1 MTSQPNNLTEN
12 PEVERSGM
20 HAPDLLS
27 QVLAQ
32 VRLQGDHVY
41 RRELNAGDTLALAPG
56 VATICLVAEGVMVQG
71 RDVSLGKGSLMLITH
86 GPGENDPARR
96 LVAEAPSRV
105 VVCEFHFETG
115 TLNALISSLP
125 DVIFLTGAE
134 GAQWLE
140 SLAFYMLAEAGSFE
154 PGASLMISRLID
166 LMVIRTLR
174 TWAQRRGS
182 QAQGWIRGLGDAR
195 IARVLQAVH
204 HQPFQRW
211 TVAELAALSGMSRSS
226 LSARFADLV
235 GEPPLRYLARWR
247 LVQARDMISGNG
259 QRVGEV
265 ALLIGYESEAAF
277 SRAYKAEFGHS
288 PVADLAGRRAVG
300 ASV

>member
-41 RRELNAGDTLALAPG
+41 RRDLAANEVLALTPG
-56 VATICLVAEGVMVQG
+56 VATVCIVADGRLVHGGAVSSSSGQGDLILMTRGPDTGEAVGELVAAEASGVM
-71 RDVSLGKGSLMLITH
+71 
-86 GPGENDPARR
+86 
-96 LVAEAPSRV
+96 
-105 VVCEFHFETG
+105 VCEFHFEAG
-115 TLNALISSLP
+115 TSNALVSSLP
-125 DVIFLTGAE
+125 DLIFLSRAE
-134 GAQWLE
+134 GAKWLE
-140 SLAFYMLAEAGSFE
+140 SLAFYMVAEAGSYE
-154 PGASLMISRLID
+154 PGASLMISRIID

-174 TWAQRRGS
+174 TWAQRRGG

-211 TVAELAALSGMSRSS
+211 TIAELAALSGMSRSS
-226 LSARFADLV
+226 LSARFAELV
-235 GEPPLRYLARWR
+235 GVPPLRYLAQWR
-247 LVQARDMISGNG
+247 MVQARDMICGG
-259 QRVGEV
+259 RHRVGEV

-277 SRAYKAEFGHS
+277 SRAYKAAFGHA
-288 PVADLAGRRAVG
+288 PIADLTGRK
-300 ASV
+300 S

>member
-20 HAPDLLS
+20 NAPDLLS

-41 RRELNAGDTLALAPG
+41 RRDLAAGDVLALSPG
-56 VATICLVAEGVMVQG
+56 VATICIVAEGVLVHAGAVSSGQG
-71 RDVSLGKGSLMLITH
+71 DLILMTR
-86 GPGENDPARR
+86 GADAGEAAGD
-96 LVAEAPSRV
+96 LVATEASRV
-105 VVCEFHFETG
+105 MVCEFHFEAG
-115 TLNALISSLP
+115 TSNALVSSLP
-125 DVIFLTGAE
+125 DLIFLSRAE
-134 GAQWLE
+134 GAKWLE
-140 SLAFYMLAEAGSFE
+140 SLAFYMVAEAGSFE
-154 PGASLMISRLID
+154 PGASLMISRIID

-174 TWAQRRGS
+174 TWAQRRGG

-195 IARVLQAVH
+195 IARVLHAVH

-211 TVAELAALSGMSRSS
+211 TIAELTALSGMSRSS
-226 LSARFADLV
+226 LSARFTELV
-235 GEPPLRYLARWR
+235 GVPPLRYLAQWR
-247 LVQARDMISGNG
+247 MVQARDMICGG
-259 QRVGEV
+259 RHRVGEV

-288 PVADLAGRRAVG
+288 PVTDMTGRKAL
-300 ASV
+300 